1 MTKVETLL
9 KKKNDLME
17 SDIIQRGY
25 RDGIEIEKGII
36 LNEDYLNKNKDNI
49 GQMMSIFTAYPDIFL
64 DFITPEGSNFQ
75 LFF

>member
-1 MTKVETLL
+1 MTKAELLL

-36 LNEDYLNKNKDNI
+36 LNEDYLNRNKDNI
-49 GQMMSIFTAYPDIFL
+49 G
-64 DFITPEGSNFQ
+64 
-75 LFF
+75 